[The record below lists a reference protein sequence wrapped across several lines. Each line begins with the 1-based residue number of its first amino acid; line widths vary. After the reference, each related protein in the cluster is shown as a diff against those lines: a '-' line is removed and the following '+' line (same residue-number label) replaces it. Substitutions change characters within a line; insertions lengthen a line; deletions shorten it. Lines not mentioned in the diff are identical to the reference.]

1 MNPVNKYIRCCLNK
15 AHNKSLQ
22 AKRDSSV
29 PALPLR
35 SVAVKFA

>member
-1 MNPVNKYIRCCLNK
+1 MNSAFSIKPNKT
-15 AHNKSLQ
+15 LQ

-29 PALPLR
+29 PALSLR